1 LRAGADHTI
10 FRGARHA
17 DKEVEDVT
25 RTPLSRAALEPAL
38 QPLADAAL
46 AASDGMLARVWL
58 TGPGDLCATCVQ
70 RDRCPDRT
78 RCLHL
83 VASSGLTTRLDGPF
97 RRYPIGSTEVGR
109 VPLTRASYHAGGTP
123 AELAARGLADPTWLA
138 HHGVRGFVAVPLE
151 YGGHA
156 IGVVAVFTRA
166 EPSESARRALTH
178 IAGLG
183 AVALGSLRAYR
194 ELASDRNRVAAR
206 ALRTP
211 RGEPAAD
218 PLRPLAESERRIIE
232 DVLRHTRGRVS
243 GPRGAAAILRM
254 KPTTLFSRLK
264 KLGIDRR
271 GTATRHA

>member
-1 LRAGADHTI
+1 
-10 FRGARHA
+10 
-17 DKEVEDVT
+17 VT
-25 RTPLSRAALEPAL
+25 LTPLSRAALEPAL

-46 AASDGMLARVWL
+46 AATAGVLARVWL
-58 TGPGDLCATCVQ
+58 VGPGDLCAACAQ
-70 RDRCPDRT
+70 RARCPERS

-83 VASSGLTTRLDGPF
+83 VASGGLTARLDGPF

-109 VPLTRASYHAGGTP
+109 VPLTREPYHASGEP
-123 AELAARGLADPTWLA
+123 AELAARGLADLTWLT
-138 HHGVRGFVAVPLE
+138 HHDVRGFVAVPLE

-156 IGVVAVFTRA
+156 IGVVAVFMSA
-166 EPSESARRALTH
+166 LPSGHEHAALTH
-178 IAGLG
+178 IAELG

-194 ELASDRNRVAAR
+194 ELATDRNRVAAR
-206 ALRTP
+206 AARRTP
-211 RGEPAAD
+211 RGEPAPD

-232 DVLRHTRGRVS
+232 DVLRHTGGRVS

-271 GTATRHA
+271 DATGRSR